1 MASEQIG
8 LIVDIDGDIAK
19 GKAKVNELAEYAKK
33 MLGSAFNVGPRGGAS
48 GVVPPGAKK
57 AVDDLGN
64 TLEGVGPK
72 AKKGASAAALAFQGI
87 LKDVKNVE
95 RQIKQLGLA
104 DTMLGRKTPTAS
116 LRADFERLSTLLGD
130 LRGRANSFYSSMNT
144 GSDAG
149 LARVERLFQVLTRV
163 DSTMNR
169 VGSRFVKEQY
179 GSTPSQ
185 LQSAS
190 NRLPILSTSTFTKEN
205 EDAFSR
211 VRSEIQR
218 MQGFG
223 RELKVKASFDL
234 LGSDGVKQAR
244 AEFDKLKKAAGEALS
259 QIPRDATGAA
269 QSIDT
274 VARSVAAVQSQ
285 LERLENKANPAKG
298 KSSSTP
304 DPRLADVRAEIQRM
318 QGFNQD
324 LKIWSVT
331 GQFFDEENVNGASIK
346 RAKELFKE
354 LKDSASQALKSIPRD
369 AAGADRAIDMLTNSI
384 KSAQFQLDRLD
395 NMGKSQNYQRL
406 GMFRNNSISPIF
418 SIQQAIEDFSYAGMR
433 GAANNI
439 AFFLAEIAPATGV
452 GAGLAGGGILA
463 LMTYQIYELGK
474 TMKWWASEA
483 DLAAEKAKK
492 LATAFNETSSA
503 ARGVIDAMAT
513 ASSGFATGSLNLPMN
528 EQGSTYAANRRK
540 ALMRAMVNQGGIS
553 ALSGAIQQNPEAF
566 PFGSVGQNLATNPQI
581 AALRAV
587 LNQNQQAQSVVSL
600 AQQNSPSDSFMSW
613 LAPHLL
619 LPDPMALTTGS
630 SREKRHESQEK
641 LRAQLRP
648 ILEGLPG
655 GDAVAGIMDA
665 QIPGQFDFEAILKPL
680 RHEYDESKKKLRELE
695 TAHDEAMREMGMS
708 SGTAAGEVLSVAQSN
723 DRAADAVMGVVRANA
738 DLNAEYE
745 RQMGLMKT
753 LEVLKDRD
761 QFRSNAFGAMRSK
774 GRQFMEQA
782 GVPEW
787 VIQNREMALYQRQAE
802 MLMGSANVAGQAGDT
817 RSQIDYLK
825 QIQQLQFEV
834 IGNTDNRAVA
844 ERTMEN
850 AIQMQHQIEAVILSS
865 QQAGQSEYEMIQQLT
880 SGLVDMRGV
889 LEMMPQINLNA
900 LQQASEVAALN
911 AQVRETAALA
921 AAIPPVTPAG
931 AENPIKP
938 TGFFS
943 WLASFAAPGAS
954 APGFGPVVTPARG
967 GGRKAPG
974 FAPGEPALG
983 FQSGGHIPGYGGGDK
998 VPALLEKGEYVIR
1011 KDAVASIGLDVLNEM
1026 NASPQVRKFSR
1037 AGSTRTGYRM
1047 VYSTHGQRRPDHRG
1061 NSYFKSNRTNQT
1073 QWARNHV
1080 EADRRQAAAARASEQ
1095 DRIAANRRV
1104 AEQEWLGMDR
1114 REGLGPPG
1122 TVLGVGTGAAFGGGM
1137 MSVPPETRTATG
1149 KKKGQPGSPIG
1160 RSGPP
1165 GYSLRKLPSGAYA
1178 GFDANGNEL
1187 YYGSK
1192 KDLQRRSAS
1201 AASAAPFGRSGLPG
1215 YSLRK
1220 LPSGAYAGFDANGNE
1235 LYYGSKKD
1243 LRKKSLEAESARV
1256 NAPNRMFRMPSVDG
1270 EPSDG
1275 VYNIGGNENMT
1286 LRDWHAGLR
1295 QSGMILPQSS
1305 GIPFTENRREVAMQ
1319 NRYAKQE
1326 AIFNQRQKLHA
1337 QLAEQRRA
1345 AQAAGSRSVKA
1356 RRGWTTN
1363 SRYNEMLRAREG
1375 RTPQEIYAAN
1385 NGGNQRWG
1393 PNFNDYVSQLF
1404 GGGFNPYMGG
1414 GFGYPMMPQRNNFGG
1429 TGGLGHGLGG
1439 YGATGWGNSF
1449 GLYDQGG
1456 IGMGGRWGGGGYAFD
1471 GPGLAQYVQQ
1481 IQQESQLRRAVRG
1494 YNSGGFVTPTGGRRI
1509 SDSPDVYQED
1519 VPWEYLGGAGFMNPD
1534 YNWLS
1539 FMRQRNNILAGSLNA
1554 AYGGPTDFAGNT
1566 LGSFGSFS
1574 DGTLKSRF
1582 SGGFSSVG
1590 TSGGFGSGMGGGGF
1604 SSFKKPVRAMTGGYI
1619 GGAGVQR
1626 FASGGAVRGGTS
1638 TNNVNNNF
1646 GTVKIEVKNT
1656 KQAMEATQGMRR
1668 AKASYWAQRG

>member
-33 MLGSAFNVGPRGGAS
+33 MLGSAMSFGGPGG
-48 GVVPPGAKK
+48 GFPKVIPPGAKK
-57 AVDDLGN
+57 LVDEFGN
-64 TLEGVGPK
+64 ELSSIAPK
-72 AKKGASAAALAFQGI
+72 AKKGASAASAAFKGI
-87 LKDVKNVE
+87 LNDVKNVE

-104 DTMLGRKTPTAS
+104 DTMLGRKTPAAN

-130 LRGRANSFYSSMNT
+130 LRGRASAFYSTMNT
-144 GSDAG
+144 GSAAG
-149 LARVERLFQVLTRV
+149 LARVERLYTAITR
-163 DSTMNR
+163 TEGTLNR
-169 VGSRFVKEQY
+169 VSTRFNREQY
-179 GSTPSQ
+179 VATPAQ
-185 LQSAS
+185 LQAAS
-190 NRLPILSTSTFTKEN
+190 NRLPILDDFQSSNKN
-205 EDAFSR
+205 NMAMAR
-211 VRSEIQR
+211 VRGEI
-218 MQGFG
+218 
-223 RELKVKASFDL
+223 L
-234 LGSDGVKQAR
+234 
-244 AEFDKLKKAAGEALS
+244 
-259 QIPRDATGAA
+259 
-269 QSIDT
+269 
-274 VARSVAAVQSQ
+274 
-285 LERLENKANPAKG
+285 
-298 KSSSTP
+298 
-304 DPRLADVRAEIQRM
+304 RM

-324 LKIWSVT
+324 MKISSAT
-331 GQFFDEENVNGASIK
+331 GDFFDDNGNMTEGVQK
-346 RAKELFKE
+346 AKQVFQE
-354 LKDSASQALKSIPRD
+354 LKKSASEALKQIPRD
-369 AAGADRAIDMLTNSI
+369 AAGADRAIDTLTNSI
-384 KSAQFQLDRLD
+384 KSAQFQLERLD

-452 GAGLAGGGILA
+452 GVGLAGGGILA

-492 LATAFNETSSA
+492 LASAFNEASSS
-503 ARGVIDAMAT
+503 ARGVIDAMAKS
-513 ASSGFATGSLNLPMN
+513 SSGFSTGALNLPMN
-528 EQGSTYAANRRK
+528 DQGSTYAANRRK
-540 ALMRAMVNQGGIS
+540 ALMRAMVNQNGIS

-587 LNQNQQAQSVVSL
+587 MNQNQQAQSVVSL

-613 LAPHLL
+613 LAPYLL

-665 QIPGQFDFEAILKPL
+665 QIPGQLDFEAILKPL

-695 TAHDEAMREMGMS
+695 AAHDEAMREMGMS

-761 QFRSNAFGAMRSK
+761 QFRSSAFGAMRSK

-782 GVPEW
+782 GAPEW
-787 VIQNREMALYQRQAE
+787 MIQNREMALYQRQAE

-880 SGLVDMRGV
+880 SGLIDMRGV
-889 LEMMPQINLNA
+889 LEMMPKIDLRAIQQLNEVQQLNNA
-900 LQQASEVAALN
+900 LNNTARLVGSIHPVA
-911 AQVRETAALA
+911 
-921 AAIPPVTPAG
+921 PPTPVG

-954 APGFGPVVTPARG
+954 APGLGPVVTPARG

-998 VPALLEKGEYVIR
+998 VPALLEKGEYVIN
-1011 KDAVASIGLDVLNEM
+1011 KMAVAHLGIDTLDEM
-1026 NASPQVRKFSR
+1026 NASHRVRKFFR
-1037 AGSTRTGYRM
+1037 GGGTRTGYRM
-1047 VYSTHGQRRPDHRG
+1047 VHSTRVQRRPDHRG

-1080 EADRRQAAAARASEQ
+1080 EADRRQAEAARASEQ
-1095 DRIAANRRV
+1095 RRIEANRRV
-1104 AEQEWLGMDR
+1104 ADQEWLGMDR

-1149 KKKGQPGSPIG
+1149 KKRGRPGSPIG
-1160 RSGPP
+1160 RSG
-1165 GYSLRKLPSGAYA
+1165 
-1178 GFDANGNEL
+1178 
-1187 YYGSK
+1187 
-1192 KDLQRRSAS
+1192 
-1201 AASAAPFGRSGLPG
+1201 LPG
-1215 YSLRK
+1215 VSLRK

-1243 LRKKSLEAESARV
+1243 LREKGASASAAPFGTSGLPGASLRKLPSGAYHGFNSDGSERYYGSKKDLQKKSAASASAAPFGTSGLPGVQMYRHEYGNTISWPDQLFSGSPAELRKRNAR
-1256 NAPNRMFRMPSVDG
+1256 NATARIDPRWRMSRMPSVDG

-1305 GIPFTENRREVAMQ
+1305 GIPFTENRRDAAMR
-1319 NRYAKQE
+1319 NYREKQDQI
-1326 AIFNQRQKLHA
+1326 ASHRWSVRSK
-1337 QLAEQRRA
+1337 LAEQSQA
-1345 AQAAGSRSVKA
+1345 AQVAGARSVKA
-1356 RRGWTTN
+1356 RRGWTKN
-1363 SRYNEMLRAREG
+1363 AQYNDMLRAREG

-1393 PNFNDYVSQLF
+1393 PNFNDYVGQMF

-1481 IQQESQLRRAVRG
+1481 IQQQSQLRQAVRG

-1519 VPWEYLGGAGFMNPD
+1519 VPWEYLGGAGFVNPD

-1539 FMRQRNNILAGSLNA
+1539 FMDQRNRILAGSMNA
-1554 AYGGPTDFAGNT
+1554 AYGGPTDFAGNK

-1574 DGTLKSRF
+1574 DGTLRSRY
-1582 SGGFSSVG
+1582 SGGFSAIG

>member
-33 MLGSAFNVGPRGGAS
+33 MLGSAMSFGVPGG
-48 GVVPPGAKK
+48 GFPKVIPPGAKK
-57 AVDDLGN
+57 LVDEFGN
-64 TLEGVGPK
+64 ELSGIAPK
-72 AKKGASAAALAFQGI
+72 AKKGASAASAAFKGI
-87 LKDVKNVE
+87 LNDVKNVE

-104 DTMLGRKTPTAS
+104 DTMLGRKTPAAN

-144 GSDAG
+144 GSSAG
-149 LARVERLFQVLTRV
+149 LARVERLYTAIARTEG
-163 DSTMNR
+163 TMNR
-169 VGSRFVKEQY
+169 VSTRFNREQY
-179 GSTPSQ
+179 VATPAQ
-185 LQSAS
+185 LQAAS
-190 NRLPILSTSTFTKEN
+190 NRLPILNDFQSSN
-205 EDAFSR
+205 QNNMAMAR
-211 VRSEIQR
+211 VRGEIR
-218 MQGFG
+218 
-223 RELKVKASFDL
+223 
-234 LGSDGVKQAR
+234 
-244 AEFDKLKKAAGEALS
+244 
-259 QIPRDATGAA
+259 
-269 QSIDT
+269 
-274 VARSVAAVQSQ
+274 
-285 LERLENKANPAKG
+285 
-298 KSSSTP
+298 
-304 DPRLADVRAEIQRM
+304 RM

-324 LKIWSVT
+324 MKISDAT
-331 GQFFDEENVNGASIK
+331 GDFFDEGSINTAVVD
-346 RAKELFKE
+346 RAKQKFKE
-354 LKDSASQALKSIPRD
+354 LRDSASQALKAIPRD

-418 SIQQAIEDFSYAGMR
+418 SIQQAIEDFSYAGVR

-439 AFFLAEIAPATGV
+439 AFFLAEIAPAAGI

-492 LATAFNETSSA
+492 LASAFNEASSS
-503 ARGVIDAMAT
+503 ARGVIDAMAQ
-513 ASSGFATGSLNLPMN
+513 ASSGFATGSLNLPMGD
-528 EQGSTYAANRRK
+528 QGSAYAANRRK
-540 ALMRAMVNQGGIS
+540 ALMRTMVNQGGVS

-566 PFGSVGQNLATNPQI
+566 PFGSVGQNLATGPRI
-581 AALRAV
+581 AALQAV
-587 LNQNQQAQSVVSL
+587 MNQNMQAQSVLST
-600 AQQNSPSDSFMSW
+600 AQQNAPSIPWYSSI
-613 LAPHLL
+613 A
-619 LPDPMALTTGS
+619 GS
-630 SREKRHESQEK
+630 VLDGTVGGLFSGSLNRNGRKKAQAD
-641 LRAQLRP
+641 LRGTLRP
-648 ILEGLPG
+648 LLQGIPG
-655 GDAVAGIMDA
+655 GDAVSGIMDS
-665 QIPGQFDFEAILKPL
+665 QIPGSFDFEAMLKPL
-680 RHEYDESKKKLRELE
+680 RDAYDESKKKLRELQS
-695 TAHDEAMREMGMS
+695 AHDEANKEMARS
-708 SGTAAGEVLSVAQSN
+708 SETAAGEVLSVAQSN

-745 RQMGLMKT
+745 RQMGLMKN

-761 QFRSNAFGAMRSK
+761 QFRSSAFGAMRSK

-834 IGNTDNRAVA
+834 IGNTDNRAIA

-865 QQAGQSEYEMIQQLT
+865 QRAGQSEYEIIQQLT
-880 SGLVDMRGV
+880 SGLIDMRGV
-889 LEMMPQINLNA
+889 LEMMPKIDLGA
-900 LQQASEVAALN
+900 IQQAGHVANLTNQLRQAAAAAALV
-911 AQVRETAALA
+911 Q
-921 AAIPPVTPAG
+921 P
-931 AENPIKP
+931 KP
-938 TGFFS
+938 GMTYGGDIQFS
-943 WLASFAAPGAS
+943 AV
-954 APGFGPVVTPARG
+954 PGFN
-967 GGRKAPG
+967 K
-974 FAPGEPALG
+974 
-983 FQSGGHIPGYGGGDK
+983 GGHIPGYGGGDK
-998 VPALLEKGEYVIR
+998 IPALLEKGEYVIN
-1011 KDAVASIGLDVLNEM
+1011 KDAVATLGVDTLNEM
-1026 NASPQVRKFSR
+1026 NASHRVRKFA
-1037 AGSTRTGYRM
+1037 AGGWTGTGYRM
-1047 VYSTHGQRRPDHRG
+1047 VYSTLGRRPDHRG
-1061 NSYFKSNRTNQT
+1061 NKYYKNGRTNQRK
-1073 QWARNHV
+1073 WARGLLESDRDQA
-1080 EADRRQAAAARASEQ
+1080 EAAHASEQ
-1095 DRIAANRRV
+1095 N
-1104 AEQEWLGMDR
+1104 WLAINR
-1114 REGLGPPG
+1114 REGGTYNGPMPVASLGAPG
-1122 TVLGVGTGAAFGGGM
+1122 SVLGHGLASIPA
-1137 MSVPPETRTATG
+1137 EERTATG
-1149 KKKGQPGSPIG
+1149 RKNGRSGSPIG
-1160 RSGPP
+1160 RSGLP
-1165 GYSLRKLPSGAYA
+1165 GVSLRKLPSGAYT
-1178 GFDANGNEL
+1178 GFDSNGNEL

-1192 KDLQRRSAS
+1192 KDLQKRGTS
-1201 AASAAPFGRSGLPG
+1201 AASAAPFGTSGLPG
-1215 YSLRK
+1215 VRRK
-1220 LPSGAYAGFDANGNE
+1220 KGDGLYFGRGSALGERPIGSNGLPSLYMSSSVDGSGRRTIRGLSVGNRPPGWVE
-1235 LYYGSKKD
+1235 SGTTQWQGSGTYWEGSASD
-1243 LRKKSLEAESARV
+1243 LRKMHAR
-1256 NAPNRMFRMPSVDG
+1256 NATARIDPRWRMSRMPSVDG

-1305 GIPFTENRREVAMQ
+1305 GIPFTENRREVAIQ
-1319 NRYAKQE
+1319 NRARKQRE
-1326 AIFNQRQKLHA
+1326 MFDQRERLNA

-1345 AQAAGSRSVKA
+1345 AQAAGARSVKA
-1356 RRGWTTN
+1356 RRGWTAN
-1363 SRYNEMLRAREG
+1363 SRYNKMLRAREG
-1375 RTPQEIYAAN
+1375 RTPQEIYAMR

-1393 PNFNDYVSQLF
+1393 PNFTDYVGQMF

-1414 GFGYPMMPQRNNFGG
+1414 GFGYSMMPRMNNFGG

-1481 IQQESQLRRAVRG
+1481 IQQQSQLRQAVRG
-1494 YNSGGFVTPTGGRRI
+1494 YNSGGFVTPTGGRLI
-1509 SDSPDVYQED
+1509 NDSPDVYQED

-1574 DGTLKSRF
+1574 DGTLKSRY
-1582 SGGFSSVG
+1582 SGGFSSIG

-1604 SSFKKPVRAMTGGYI
+1604 SSFRKPVRAMTGGYI
-1619 GGAGVQR
+1619 GGAGVQK
-1626 FASGGAVRGGTS
+1626 FASGGPVRGGGSS